1 MAKNKT
7 MTEVP
12 RSVVEATARVMGP
25 SSAAARALADAD
37 SHDGETAFFRHG
49 NTILVKKT
57 ALPVSR
63 WN

>member
-1 MAKNKT
+1 MAKNKH

-25 SSAAARALADAD
+25 ASAAARALADAD

-49 NTILVKKT
+49 NTILVQKK
-57 ALPVSR
+57 ALPASH